1 MSVMYIV
8 KLELFH
14 NKQSVNLFVT
24 RDRKIAEKFIEETLE
39 SSNYSGLCKYNM
51 EEIREIENYNFEEL
65 KTI

>member
-1 MSVMYIV
+1 MGIMYIV

-24 RDRKIAEKFIEETLE
+24 RDREIAEKFIEEKLE
-39 SSNYSGLCKYNM
+39 NNNYSGLCKYNI